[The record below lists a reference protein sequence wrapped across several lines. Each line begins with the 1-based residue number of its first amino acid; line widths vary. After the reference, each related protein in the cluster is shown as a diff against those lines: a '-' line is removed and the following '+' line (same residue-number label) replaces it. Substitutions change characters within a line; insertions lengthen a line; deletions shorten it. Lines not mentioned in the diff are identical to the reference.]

1 MRIERLLLEI
11 IRYILI
17 TWKLGL
23 LHLSSCALD
32 LSMFELNGLGSS
44 VPLVP
49 GYLLSTIPLLE
60 LPIPDTIF
68 SLHISKIIIVR
79 IKSLILIV
87 YSFYNKI
94 QKIQHT
100 KTNQKILQIFGFG
113 FFKIYSLSNSWE
125 SKANILVSES
135 LEFVT
140 DTVGESSMQSI

>member
-94 QKIQHT
+94 QKIQ
-100 KTNQKILQIFGFG
+100 NI
-113 FFKIYSLSNSWE
+113 IYSLSNSWE